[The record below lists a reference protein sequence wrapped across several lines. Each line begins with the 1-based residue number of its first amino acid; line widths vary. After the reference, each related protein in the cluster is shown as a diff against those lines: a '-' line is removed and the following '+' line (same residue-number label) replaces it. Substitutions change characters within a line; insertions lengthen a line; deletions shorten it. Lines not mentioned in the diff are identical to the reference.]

1 MESRD
6 AGEIKRKDRG
16 LNGAPSPYNSD
27 SEILM
32 FVRERDGWSPTEKGR
47 ETLISRKREGERRG
61 VRETLTWRK
70 REGER
75 R

>member
-1 MESRD
+1 
-6 AGEIKRKDRG
+6 
-16 LNGAPSPYNSD
+16 
-27 SEILM
+27 M